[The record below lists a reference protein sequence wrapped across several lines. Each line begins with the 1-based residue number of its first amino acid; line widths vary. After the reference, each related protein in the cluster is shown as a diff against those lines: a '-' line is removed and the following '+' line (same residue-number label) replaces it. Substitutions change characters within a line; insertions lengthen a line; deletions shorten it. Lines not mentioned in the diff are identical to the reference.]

1 MKKLFI
7 FTILLTVQASLYAA
21 TDNLIT
27 SCMGGFNG
35 VRDLV
40 LMVDKDFAVTKS
52 SKAILI
58 NQTEWRR
65 HDESEGFF
73 VFKKSSLKYFT
84 DEYVLL
90 IVSKDGKN
98 ISIYTSYIVEKGNS
112 FEMEEF
118 KCSGF

>member
-1 MKKLFI
+1 MEKI
-7 FTILLTVQASLYAA
+7 FVFAILLTVQTFLHAA
-21 TDNLIT
+21 PGNLIT

-40 LMVDKDFAVTKS
+40 LVVDKDSAITKS

-58 NQTEWRR
+58 NQTEWKQ

-73 VFKKSSLKYFT
+73 VFKKLSFKHFT
-84 DEYVLL
+84 DEYVVL

-98 ISIYTSYIVEKGNS
+98 ISIYTSAISDKGNF